1 MTRARATL
9 VLWLLIVATVV
20 SVGGASAQSGALD
33 GTWDGTWSWSSYSG
47 RIVLHLAQKG
57 EAVEGTYDV
66 YGGRQG
72 DQVGVA
78 VKGTLKG
85 DRLTLSVPSNPQGG
99 FEATVK
105 GDEMSGAFRGRTA
118 TNNFSA
124 RKVSKPK

>member
-1 MTRARATL
+1 MTMAKATL
-9 VLWLLIVATVV
+9 VLWLLIMATLMN
-20 SVGGASAQSGALD
+20 VGRASAQGGVLN
-33 GTWDGTWSWSSYSG
+33 GTWDGTWTWSSYSG
-47 RIVLHLAQKG
+47 RIVLHLIEKG

-99 FEATVK
+99 FEGTVK
-105 GDEMSGAFRGRTA
+105 GDEMSGTFRGRTA

-124 RKVSKPK
+124 RKITTTK